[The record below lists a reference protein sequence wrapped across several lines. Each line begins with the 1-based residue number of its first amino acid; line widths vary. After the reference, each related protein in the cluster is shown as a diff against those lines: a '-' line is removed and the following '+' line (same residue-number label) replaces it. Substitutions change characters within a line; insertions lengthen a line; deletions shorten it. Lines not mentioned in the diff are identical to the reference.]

1 MLKSYLTCHINIS
14 ENVVQQNV
22 HMIIDGN
29 SIWIIQQF
37 ILQQSI
43 TNST

>member
-1 MLKSYLTCHINIS
+1 MLKSHLTCHNIS

-29 SIWIIQQF
+29 LIWIIQQF
-37 ILQQSI
+37 IL
-43 TNST
+43 